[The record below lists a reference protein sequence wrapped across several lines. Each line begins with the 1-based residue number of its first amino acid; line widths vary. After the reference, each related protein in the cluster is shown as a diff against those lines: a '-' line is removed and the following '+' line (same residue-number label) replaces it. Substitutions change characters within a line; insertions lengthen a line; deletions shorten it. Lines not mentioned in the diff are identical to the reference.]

1 MNCGLSSLLMKIEF
15 FIPKTFEAFH
25 KSAIYPHFSKIWA
38 ENMVKCIFYITSI
51 LTNLFMERIGKCNK
65 INLSSGM
72 GAPIGQGRAVLDSVL
87 LTSISVEL

>member
-1 MNCGLSSLLMKIEF
+1 MYFLYYL
-15 FIPKTFEAFH
+15 
-25 KSAIYPHFSKIWA
+25 HFNS
-38 ENMVKCIFYITSI
+38 
-51 LTNLFMERIGKCNK
+51 FMERIGKCNK